1 VGDSLPSLLIM
12 MESEFIELLFWSD
25 CEAVGR
31 LRCSIGLSPTMS
43 SLVSED
49 RLFSNKGL

>member
-1 VGDSLPSLLIM
+1 MGDSLPSLLIM

>member
-1 VGDSLPSLLIM
+1 MGDSLPNLPIM

-31 LRCSIGLSPTMS
+31 LKCSIGLSPTMS
-43 SLVSED
+43 NFVSED
-49 RLFSNKGL
+49 RLFSNNGL